1 MTSSTTLDTAM
12 SFVPDEALLERCREG
27 DSAAW
32 EALVWRHRRLVWS
45 ILLKHRLRDEERE
58 DIFQQVFAALV
69 EHLDGVRDGKA
80 LPAWLATTA
89 RRLCW
94 RAAQR
99 ARLARETAMG
109 LGARDEDGVGIDPVD
124 TREEGEFIEAATTR
138 QLVREG
144 LERLGGKCRELLEA
158 LFGGSMQGP
167 SGEPNYALVAE
178 RLGIRVGSIGPTR
191 ARCLEKLARVL
202 GTLGFGA
209 AEEGG
214 PPAGAAEARTPGK
227 S

>member
-1 MTSSTTLDTAM
+1 M
-12 SFVPDEALLERCREG
+12 SFVPDETLLERCRDG
-27 DSAAW
+27 DAAAW
-32 EALVWRHRRLVWS
+32 EALVQRHRRLVWS
-45 ILLKHRLRDEERE
+45 ILLKHRLREEERE

-99 ARLARETAMG
+99 ARSSREAAAG
-109 LGARDEDGVGIDPVD
+109 VGAADEDGAGIDPED
-124 TREEGEFIEAATTR
+124 TRGEREVVETATER

-167 SGEPNYALVAE
+167 SGEPNYALISE
-178 RLGIRVGSIGPTR
+178 RLGLRVGSIGPTR

-202 GTLGFGA
+202 GTLGFGD
-209 AEEGG
+209 
-214 PPAGAAEARTPGK
+214 GAAGRSEGRSADQQRPFED